1 MEKGACAMRVS
12 AKSSCGNMDFT
23 SADSCG
29 CKGLLPSPFKA
40 QFGRE
45 ILVMLI
51 TLFQA
56 LQRFLEILS
65 LPYRGS
71 GPFTASV
78 TIFEGSKDFRFLQTL
93 RL

>member
-29 CKGLLPSPFKA
+29 CKGLLPSPFKT

-71 GPFTASV
+71 GPLQPQLRYLRAPRIFASY
-78 TIFEGSKDFRFLQTL
+78 KR
-93 RL
+93 